1 MRLLR
6 KLLTFIL
13 AIVGVIA
20 IIGVGGYVFV
30 RVKYDIDLFN
40 TVGQLKTINEKVDE
54 KVMCPHSFTSD
65 DMADVK
71 TIVNGSVEGMI
82 TYDETNG
89 YYVNLENLAN
99 MNTLIKLSDKQ
110 VGALAEKVIEEE
122 TQGKVNVGDN
132 TFTYELKQIQ
142 FSNVENGGCDF
153 NTVVKLDFTD
163 YKSTLV
169 NFPFNLIKKYVPDS
183 FYVSSTV
190 TVEKKTEAFSY
201 EVSHKELRINNL
213 TKEQTDDMFHTLD
226 VIFKM
231 GTSDSFNQLIGKTV
245 VDTLIGNE
253 SQKGFAY
260 SLKSHGATDF
270 HFETNNE
277 INYFVIER

>member
-40 TVGQLKTINEKVDE
+40 TIGQLKTINEKVDE

-65 DMADVK
+65 DMVDVK
-71 TIVNGSVEGMI
+71 TIVNGSVEDMI

-110 VGALAEKVIEEE
+110 VGALAEKVIEEK
-122 TQGKVNVGDN
+122 TQGKVDVGGN

-142 FSNVENGGCDF
+142 FS
-153 NTVVKLDFTD
+153 KH
-163 YKSTLV
+163 
-169 NFPFNLIKKYVPDS
+169 PFLP
-183 FYVSSTV
+183 
-190 TVEKKTEAFSY
+190 
-201 EVSHKELRINNL
+201 
-213 TKEQTDDMFHTLD
+213 
-226 VIFKM
+226 
-231 GTSDSFNQLIGKTV
+231 G
-245 VDTLIGNE
+245 
-253 SQKGFAY
+253 
-260 SLKSHGATDF
+260 
-270 HFETNNE
+270 
-277 INYFVIER
+277 